1 MANKSENVDTL
12 LAVARTLAKKVEEQA
27 EAWGNTKEYAESAE
41 SLAQAALYAAQ
52 AEAWV
57 KDPHKQAII
66 LKAR

>member
-12 LAVARTLAKKVEEQA
+12 LAAACTLAKKVEGLA
-27 EAWGNTKEYAESAE
+27 EAGLSTKDYAESAE